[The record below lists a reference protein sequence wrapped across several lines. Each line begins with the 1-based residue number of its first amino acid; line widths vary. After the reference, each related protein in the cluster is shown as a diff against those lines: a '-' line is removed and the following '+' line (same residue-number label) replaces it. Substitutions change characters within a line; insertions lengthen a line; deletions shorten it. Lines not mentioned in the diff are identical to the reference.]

1 MFFLCDYTNTKTNI
15 EMMKAI
21 ITGGAGF
28 IGSNLAEVLSR
39 DNEVI
44 IVDDLSTGNDANIR
58 GLEIELVKGSV
69 TDLDLLRKTFKG
81 ADYVFHQAAI
91 PSVPRSIKDPVSTN
105 EANVTGT
112 LNVLI
117 AARDCSVKK
126 VIFASSSSAYGDTP
140 ELPKRED
147 MNPNPL
153 SPYAVTK
160 LIGEY
165 YCNVFDEVYDL
176 KTVALRYFNVY
187 GPKQDPHSDYAAV
200 IPKFIK
206 RIQEGK
212 PPIIYGDGTQTRDF
226 TSVDDV
232 VSANI
237 LAAESDAKGVY
248 NVATGK
254 RITINELANVIMAIM
269 ERDLDPIHEKQR
281 EGDVLHSLGDITKA
295 KKDFGYA
302 PGDKLEANLK
312 ETVKWFRKLYSSE
325 VFV

>member
-1 MFFLCDYTNTKTNI
+1 
-15 EMMKAI
+15 MKAI

-58 GLEIELVKGSV
+58 GFEIELVKGSV
-69 TDLDLLRKTFKG
+69 TDLDLLRKIFKG

-112 LNVLI
+112 LKVLI
-117 AARDCSVKK
+117 AARDCGVKK

-176 KTVALRYFNVY
+176 KTAALRYFNVY

-212 PPIIYGDGTQTRDF
+212 PPIIYGDGNQTRDF

-269 ERDLDPIHEKQR
+269 GRDLDPIHEKPR

-312 ETVKWFRKLYSSE
+312 ETVKWFRELYSSE
-325 VFV
+325 

>member
-1 MFFLCDYTNTKTNI
+1 
-15 EMMKAI
+15 MMKAI

-44 IVDDLSTGNDANIR
+44 IVDDLSTGNEANIR

-69 TDLDLLRKTFKG
+69 TDLDLLRKIFKG

-269 ERDLDPIHEKQR
+269 GRDLDPIHEKQR

-302 PGDKLEANLK
+302 PGDKLEENLK
-312 ETVKWFRKLYSSE
+312 ETVKWFRELYSSD

>member
-1 MFFLCDYTNTKTNI
+1 
-15 EMMKAI
+15 MKAI

-28 IGSNLAEVLSR
+28 IGSNLAEVLSG

-44 IVDDLSTGNDANIR
+44 IVDDLSTGNEANIR

-69 TDLDLLRKTFKG
+69 TDLDLLRKIFEG

-112 LNVLI
+112 LKVLI

-176 KTVALRYFNVY
+176 KTAALRYFNVY

-206 RIQEGK
+206 RIQKGK

-269 ERDLDPIHEKQR
+269 GRDLDSIHEKQR

-302 PGDKLEANLK
+302 PGDKLEENLK
-312 ETVKWFRKLYSSE
+312 ETVKWFRELYSSE
-325 VFV
+325 

>member
-1 MFFLCDYTNTKTNI
+1 
-15 EMMKAI
+15 MKAI

-44 IVDDLSTGNDANIR
+44 IVDDLSTGNEANIR
-58 GLEIELVKGSV
+58 GFEIELVKGSV
-69 TDLDLLRKTFKG
+69 TDLDLLRKIFKG

-112 LNVLI
+112 LKVLI
-117 AARDCSVKK
+117 AARDCGVKK

-160 LIGEY
+160 LIGEF

-176 KTVALRYFNVY
+176 KTAALRYFNVY

-206 RIQEGK
+206 RVQEGK
-212 PPIIYGDGTQTRDF
+212 PPIIYGDGNQTRDF

-232 VSANI
+232 VNANI

-269 ERDLDPIHEKQR
+269 GRDLDPIHEKQR

-312 ETVKWFRKLYSSE
+312 ETVKWFRKLYSS
-325 VFV
+325 

>member
-1 MFFLCDYTNTKTNI
+1 
-15 EMMKAI
+15 MKAI

-44 IVDDLSTGNDANIR
+44 IVDDLSTGNEANIR
-58 GLEIELVKGSV
+58 GLDIELVKGSV
-69 TDLDLLRKTFKG
+69 TDLDLLRKIFKG

-91 PSVPRSIKDPVSTN
+91 PSVPRSIKDPVRTN

-117 AARDCSVKK
+117 AARDCGVKK

-160 LIGEY
+160 LVGEY
-165 YCNVFDEVYDL
+165 YCNVFNEVYDL
-176 KTVALRYFNVY
+176 KTAALRYFNVY
-187 GPKQDPHSDYAAV
+187 GPKQDPYSDYAAV

-206 RIQEGK
+206 RIHEEK

-269 ERDLDPIHEKQR
+269 GRDLDPIHEKPR

-302 PGDKLEANLK
+302 PGDKLESNLR
-312 ETVKWFRKLYSSE
+312 ETVKWFRELYSSD

>member
-1 MFFLCDYTNTKTNI
+1 
-15 EMMKAI
+15 MKAI

-39 DNEVI
+39 GNEVI

-58 GLEIELVKGSV
+58 GFDIELVKGSV
-69 TDLDLLRKTFKG
+69 TDLDLLRKIFKG

-91 PSVPRSIKDPVSTN
+91 PSVPRSIKDPISTN

-112 LNVLI
+112 LKVLI
-117 AARDCSVKK
+117 AARDCGVKK

-160 LIGEY
+160 LIGEF

-232 VSANI
+232 VSANM

-248 NVATGK
+248 NVATGM
-254 RITINELANVIMAIM
+254 RITINELASVIMAIM
-269 ERDLDPIHEKQR
+269 GRDLDPIHEKPR

-312 ETVKWFRKLYSSE
+312 ETVKWFRELYSSE
-325 VFV
+325 

>member
-1 MFFLCDYTNTKTNI
+1 
-15 EMMKAI
+15 MKAI

-81 ADYVFHQAAI
+81 ANYVFHQAAI

-112 LNVLI
+112 LKVLI
-117 AARDCSVKK
+117 AARDCGVKK

-160 LIGEY
+160 LIGEF

-269 ERDLDPIHEKQR
+269 GRDLDPIHEKPR

-325 VFV
+325 

>member
-1 MFFLCDYTNTKTNI
+1 
-15 EMMKAI
+15 MKAI

-44 IVDDLSTGNDANIR
+44 IVDDLSTGNEANIS
-58 GLEIELVKGSV
+58 GLEIELVKGSI
-69 TDLDLLRKTFKG
+69 TDLDLLRKIFKG

-160 LIGEY
+160 LIGEF
-165 YCNVFDEVYDL
+165 YCNVFDDVYDL
-176 KTVALRYFNVY
+176 KTAALRYFNVY

-212 PPIIYGDGTQTRDF
+212 PPIIYGDGNQTRDF

-254 RITINELANVIMAIM
+254 RITINELASVIMAIM
-269 ERDLDPIHEKQR
+269 GRDLDPIHEKPR

-312 ETVKWFRKLYSSE
+312 ETVKWFRELYSSD

>member
-91 PSVPRSIKDPVSTN
+91 PSVPRSIKDPISTN

-160 LIGEY
+160 LIGEF

-232 VSANI
+232 VSANM

-269 ERDLDPIHEKQR
+269 GRDLDPIHEKQR

>member
-1 MFFLCDYTNTKTNI
+1 
-15 EMMKAI
+15 MKAI

-28 IGSNLAEVLSR
+28 IGSNLAEVLSG

-44 IVDDLSTGNDANIR
+44 IVDDLSTGNEANIR

-69 TDLDLLRKTFKG
+69 TDLDLLRKIFKG

-254 RITINELANVIMAIM
+254 RITINELASVIMAIM
-269 ERDLDPIHEKQR
+269 GRDLDPIHEKQR

-302 PGDKLEANLK
+302 PGDKLEENLK
-312 ETVKWFRKLYSSE
+312 ETVKWFRELYSSE
-325 VFV
+325 

>member
-1 MFFLCDYTNTKTNI
+1 
-15 EMMKAI
+15 MKAI

-69 TDLDLLRKTFKG
+69 TDLDLLRKIFKG

-112 LNVLI
+112 LKVLI
-117 AARDCSVKK
+117 AARDCGVKK

-147 MNPNPL
+147 MNPNPM

-160 LIGEY
+160 LVGEY
-165 YCNVFDEVYDL
+165 YCNVFNDVYDL
-176 KTVALRYFNVY
+176 KTAALRYFNVY
-187 GPKQDPHSDYAAV
+187 GPKQDPYSDYAAV

-212 PPIIYGDGTQTRDF
+212 PPIIYGDGNQTRDF

-269 ERDLDPIHEKQR
+269 GRDLDPIHEKPR

-312 ETVKWFRKLYSSE
+312 ETVKWFRELYSSD

>member
-1 MFFLCDYTNTKTNI
+1 
-15 EMMKAI
+15 MKAI

-44 IVDDLSTGNDANIR
+44 IVDDLSTGNEANIR

-69 TDLDLLRKTFKG
+69 TDLDLLRKIFEG

-112 LNVLI
+112 LKVLI

-160 LIGEY
+160 LIGEF

-212 PPIIYGDGTQTRDF
+212 PPIIYGDGNQTRDF

-269 ERDLDPIHEKQR
+269 GRDLDPIHEKPR

-312 ETVKWFRKLYSSE
+312 ETVKWFRELYSSE
-325 VFV
+325 

>member
-1 MFFLCDYTNTKTNI
+1 
-15 EMMKAI
+15 MMKAI

-69 TDLDLLRKTFKG
+69 TDLDLLRKIFEG

-112 LNVLI
+112 LKVLI

-160 LIGEY
+160 LIGEF

-254 RITINELANVIMAIM
+254 RITINELASVIMAIM
-269 ERDLDPIHEKQR
+269 GRDLNPIHEKPR
-281 EGDVLHSLGDITKA
+281 EGDVRYSLADISRA
-295 KKDFGYA
+295 RSIGYKPSYA
-302 PGDKLEANLK
+302 LEDGLK
-312 ETVKWFRKLYSSE
+312 ETIRSFSV
-325 VFV
+325 

>member
-1 MFFLCDYTNTKTNI
+1 
-15 EMMKAI
+15 MKAI

-44 IVDDLSTGNDANIR
+44 IVDDLSTGNEANIR
-58 GLEIELVKGSV
+58 GFEIELVKGSV
-69 TDLDLLRKTFKG
+69 TDLDLLRKIFEG

-269 ERDLDPIHEKQR
+269 GRDLDPIHEKQR

-302 PGDKLEANLK
+302 PGDKLEENLK
-312 ETVKWFRKLYSSE
+312 ETVKWFRELYSSD

>member
-1 MFFLCDYTNTKTNI
+1 
-15 EMMKAI
+15 MKAI

-39 DNEVI
+39 SRDNEVI
-44 IVDDLSTGNDANIR
+44 IVDDLSTGNEANIS
-58 GLEIELVKGSV
+58 GLEIEFVKGSI

-81 ADYVFHQAAI
+81 ADYIFHQAAI
-91 PSVPRSIKDPVSTN
+91 PSVPRSIKDPESTN

-112 LNVLI
+112 LKVLI

-140 ELPKRED
+140 ELPKREA

-165 YCNVFDEVYDL
+165 YCNVFSEVYGL
-176 KTVALRYFNVY
+176 KTAALRYFNVY

-212 PPIIYGDGTQTRDF
+212 PPIIFGDGTQTRDF

-269 ERDLDPIHEKQR
+269 GRDLDLIHEKPR
-281 EGDVLHSLGDITKA
+281 EGDVLHSLGDITRA

-302 PGDKLEANLK
+302 PEDKLEANLK

-325 VFV
+325 

>member
-1 MFFLCDYTNTKTNI
+1 
-15 EMMKAI
+15 MKAI

-44 IVDDLSTGNDANIR
+44 IVDDLSTGNEANIR

-69 TDLDLLRKTFKG
+69 TDLDLLRKIFKG

-112 LNVLI
+112 LKVLI
-117 AARDCSVKK
+117 AARDCGVKK

-160 LIGEY
+160 LIGEF

-176 KTVALRYFNVY
+176 KTAALRYFNVY

-269 ERDLDPIHEKQR
+269 GRDLDPIHEKPR

-312 ETVKWFRKLYSSE
+312 ETVKWFRKLYSS
-325 VFV
+325 

>member
-1 MFFLCDYTNTKTNI
+1 
-15 EMMKAI
+15 MKAI

-44 IVDDLSTGNDANIR
+44 IVDDLSTGNEANIR
-58 GLEIELVKGSV
+58 GFEIELVKGSV
-69 TDLDLLRKTFKG
+69 TDLDLLRKIFKG

-160 LIGEY
+160 LVGEY
-165 YCNVFDEVYDL
+165 YCNVFDDVYDL
-176 KTVALRYFNVY
+176 KTAALRYFNVY
-187 GPKQDPHSDYAAV
+187 GPKQDPYSDYAAV

-212 PPIIYGDGTQTRDF
+212 PPIIYGDGNQTRDF

-254 RITINELANVIMAIM
+254 RITINELASVIMAIM
-269 ERDLDPIHEKQR
+269 GRDLDPIHEKQR

-312 ETVKWFRKLYSSE
+312 ETVKWFRKLYSSD

>member
-1 MFFLCDYTNTKTNI
+1 
-15 EMMKAI
+15 MKAI

-39 DNEVI
+39 GNEVI

-58 GLEIELVKGSV
+58 GFDIELVKGSV
-69 TDLDLLRKTFKG
+69 TDLDLLRKIFKG

-91 PSVPRSIKDPVSTN
+91 PSVPRSIKDPISTN

-112 LNVLI
+112 LKVLI
-117 AARDCSVKK
+117 AARDCGVKK

-160 LIGEY
+160 LIGEF

-254 RITINELANVIMAIM
+254 RITINELASVIMAIM
-269 ERDLDPIHEKQR
+269 GRDLDPIHEKPR

-312 ETVKWFRKLYSSE
+312 ETVKWFRELYSSE
-325 VFV
+325 

>member
-1 MFFLCDYTNTKTNI
+1 
-15 EMMKAI
+15 MMKAI

-44 IVDDLSTGNDANIR
+44 IVDDLSTGNEANIR
-58 GLEIELVKGSV
+58 GFEIELVKGSV
-69 TDLDLLRKTFKG
+69 TDLDLLRKIFEG

-269 ERDLDPIHEKQR
+269 GRDLDPIHEKQR

-312 ETVKWFRKLYSSE
+312 ETVKWFRELYSSE
-325 VFV
+325 

>member
-1 MFFLCDYTNTKTNI
+1 
-15 EMMKAI
+15 MKAI

-28 IGSNLAEVLSR
+28 IGSNLAEVLSG

-44 IVDDLSTGNDANIR
+44 IVDDLSTGNEANIR
-58 GLEIELVKGSV
+58 GFEIELVKGSV
-69 TDLDLLRKTFKG
+69 TDLDLLRKIFKG

-269 ERDLDPIHEKQR
+269 GRDLDPIHEKQR

-312 ETVKWFRKLYSSE
+312 ETVKWFRELYSSE

>member
-1 MFFLCDYTNTKTNI
+1 
-15 EMMKAI
+15 MKAI

-69 TDLDLLRKTFKG
+69 TDLDLLRKIFKG

-254 RITINELANVIMAIM
+254 RITINELASVIMAIM
-269 ERDLDPIHEKQR
+269 GRDLDPIHEKQR

-302 PGDKLEANLK
+302 PGDKLEENLK
-312 ETVKWFRKLYSSE
+312 ETVEWFRELYSSE
-325 VFV
+325 

>member
-1 MFFLCDYTNTKTNI
+1 LRCRIVNV

-44 IVDDLSTGNDANIR
+44 IVDDLSTGNEANIC
-58 GLEIELVKGSV
+58 GLEIELVKGSI
-69 TDLDLLRKTFKG
+69 TDLDLLRKIFKG

-160 LIGEY
+160 IVGEY
-165 YCNVFDEVYDL
+165 YCNVFNEVYNL
-176 KTVALRYFNVY
+176 KTAALRYFNVY
-187 GPKQDPHSDYAAV
+187 GPKQDPYSDYAAV

-237 LAAESDAKGVY
+237 LAAGSDAEGVY
-248 NVATGK
+248 NIATGK

-269 ERDLDPIHEKQR
+269 GRFLDPIHEKPR

-295 KKDFGYA
+295 KKDFGYE

-312 ETVKWFRKLYSSE
+312 ETVKWFRELYSSKYK
-325 VFV
+325 V

>member
-1 MFFLCDYTNTKTNI
+1 MR
-15 EMMKAI
+15 AI

-28 IGSNLAEVLSR
+28 IGSNLAEVISQ

-44 IVDDLSTGNDANIR
+44 ILDDLSTGNAANIS
-58 GLEIELVKGSV
+58 GLELEFVKGTI
-69 TDLDLLRKTFKG
+69 TDLDLLRKIFKG

-91 PSVPRSIKDPVSTN
+91 PSVPRSIKDPVRTN

-117 AARDCSVKK
+117 AARDCNVKK

-160 LIGEY
+160 LVGEY
-165 YCNVFDEVYDL
+165 YCNVFDAVYHL

-187 GPKQDPHSDYAAV
+187 GPKQDPYSDYAAV
-200 IPKFIK
+200 IPMFIK

-212 PPIIYGDGTQTRDF
+212 PPIIYGNGNQTRDF
-226 TSVDDV
+226 TSVFDV
-232 VSANI
+232 VNANI

-248 NVATGK
+248 NIATGK
-254 RITINELANVIMAIM
+254 QVTINELANVIMAIM
-269 ERDLDPIHEKQR
+269 GRDFDPIHEKPR
-281 EGDVLHSLGDITKA
+281 EGDVLHSLGDIRKA
-295 KKDFGYA
+295 KEDFGYA

-312 ETVKWFRKLYSSE
+312 ETVKWFLSQSL
-325 VFV
+325 

>member
-1 MFFLCDYTNTKTNI
+1 MN
-15 EMMKAI
+15 AI

-58 GLEIELVKGSV
+58 GFEIELVKGSI
-69 TDLDLLRKTFKG
+69 TDLDLLRKIFKG

-112 LNVLI
+112 LKVLI
-117 AARDCSVKK
+117 AARDCGVKK

-176 KTVALRYFNVY
+176 KTAALRYFNVY

-212 PPIIYGDGTQTRDF
+212 PPIIYGDGNQTRDF

-269 ERDLDPIHEKQR
+269 GRDLDPIHEKPR

-312 ETVKWFRKLYSSE
+312 ETVKWFRELYSSE
-325 VFV
+325 